1 MGPPIV
7 ESIGQS
13 TPGRRHRTRRC
24 CGRCC
29 TVVDT
34 THLLQTLSGV
44 TFLLAP
50 EEEDGEE
57 AADEVVEDAIASRL
71 ALALA
76 LDCTALHCTASEPC
90 CCCRCLW
97 YVVGVGMAFS

>member
-1 MGPPIV
+1 
-7 ESIGQS
+7 
-13 TPGRRHRTRRC
+13 
-24 CGRCC
+24 
-29 TVVDT
+29 
-34 THLLQTLSGV
+34 LQTLSGV

-76 LDCTALHCTASEPC
+76 LDCTALHCERALLLLP
-90 CCCRCLW
+90 LP
-97 YVVGVGMAFS
+97 VVGVGMAFA